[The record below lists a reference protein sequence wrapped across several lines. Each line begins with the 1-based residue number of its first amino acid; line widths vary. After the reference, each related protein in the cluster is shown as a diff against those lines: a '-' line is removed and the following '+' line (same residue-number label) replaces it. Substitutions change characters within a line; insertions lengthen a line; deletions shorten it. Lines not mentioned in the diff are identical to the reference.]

1 MLGSGGLGSSG
12 EAGGGE
18 ASGVARGGLAEEV
31 TLKLI
36 VELQERFSPTEV

>member
-12 EAGGGE
+12 EAGSGE

-36 VELQERFSPTEV
+36 VELQEGSSPTKV